1 MKGSVRKRKNN
12 AWSYRI
18 DLGYVDGKRKQVEKG
33 GFKTERE
40 ATKAMQD
47 VLYHLNNTGDYVEN
61 KKVSFHTVYEE
72 FIEREGKATR
82 AYATLKRYDS
92 LYRNHIKDEF
102 GPLYVYQISDTMII
116 DFLNQKRIKY
126 SEEYVK
132 GMYKFFNVILRYAHD
147 HKYTK
152 KNVMDLVP
160 PPPDPRHVGDIVTYN
175 RKELEQMIERIESTR
190 SKIAFQLGLQAGL
203 RESECFALTWS
214 DIDFEKKKIK
224 VCKQLLYQDKQWC
237 FAPLKTVNSYRSV
250 NITAE
255 FAQYLAD
262 MKMQHDAE
270 RKLYGD
276 GYKRNFV
283 TDRREPTAILL
294 MVDSNLQRE
303 ELLPSEKAF
312 AYKMKLDAMK
322 RQGQRTDL
330 TCARIAHKSDGI
342 KSRDILAEQIGESKD
357 QIRRYIR
364 LTSLVPDLL
373 NRVDNKTIAFNAA
386 VEVSYLTEPEQKM
399 LCDAIEREE
408 CTPNLKQA
416 RRLKQFSQDGKLGEN
431 VIDAIMTEEKPIED
445 KLVLKGD
452 VLAKYFPKT
461 YTPSQKQKVI
471 VKLLEDWHKRQL
483 RQQER

>member
-1 MKGSVRKRKNN
+1 MKSAAKNIQI
-12 AWSYRI
+12 ASYD
-18 DLGYVDGKRKQVEKG
+18 DL
-33 GFKTERE
+33 FKTDEER
-40 ATKAMQD
+40 
-47 VLYHLNNTGDYVEN
+47 L
-61 KKVSFHTVYEE
+61 
-72 FIEREGKATR
+72 
-82 AYATLKRYDS
+82 
-92 LYRNHIKDEF
+92 
-102 GPLYVYQISDTMII
+102 SDTQERVQSLPLDRLTPFPNHPFKVLDDEKM
-116 DFLNQKRIKY
+116 QETVESIK
-126 SEEYVK
+126 ERGV
-132 GMYKFFNVILRYAHD
+132 
-147 HKYTK
+147 
-152 KNVMDLVP
+152 LVP
-160 PPPDPRHVGDIVTYN
+160 ILVRPTNDGNFEIVSGHRRHHASLLAGKTEIPAIV
-175 RKELEQMIERIESTR
+175 
-190 SKIAFQLGLQAGL
+190 
-203 RESECFALTWS
+203 REM
-214 DIDFEKKKIK
+214 DD
-224 VCKQLLYQDKQWC
+224 D
-237 FAPLKTVNSYRSV
+237 
-250 NITAE
+250 
-255 FAQYLAD
+255 
-262 MKMQHDAE
+262 
-270 RKLYGD
+270 
-276 GYKRNFV
+276 
-283 TDRREPTAILL
+283 TAILL

-357 QIRRYIR
+357 QIRRYIS
-364 LTSLVPDLL
+364 LTNLVPDLL

-416 RRLKQFSQDGKLGEN
+416 RRLKQFSQDGKLDEN